1 MESALSNVVVTRFW
15 VQEDVVLVQVLDEAG
30 EPILVTG
37 PVALLR
43 SLREQMR
50 AIRDRSGPLTLDERW
65 QVISG
70 ARDGIRPA

>member
-1 MESALSNVVVTRFW
+1 MEAALSNVVVTRFW
-15 VQEDVVLVQVLDEAG
+15 VQDDTVLVQVLDEEG

-50 AIRDRSGPLTLDERW
+50 ALRDRSGPLTLDNRW

-70 ARDGIRPA
+70 ARDGVRTA

>member
-1 MESALSNVVVTRFW
+1 MESALPNVVVTRFW
-15 VQEDVVLVQVLDEAG
+15 VEGDMVIVQVLDEAG
-30 EPILVTG
+30 APVLVTG

-65 QVISG
+65 QVISRSSSPTG
-70 ARDGIRPA
+70 

>member
-1 MESALSNVVVTRFW
+1 MASALSNVVVTRFW
-15 VQEDVVLVQVLDEAG
+15 IQDDVVLVQVLDEG
-30 EPILVTG
+30 GSPVLVTG

-50 AIRDRSGPLTLDERW
+50 AIRDRSGPITLDERW

-70 ARDGIRPA
+70 ARDGVRTA